1 MPTAQTAEKAKTE
14 ALLARLGVGA
24 KVEFSMSSIS
34 RDMAD
39 AATLIVALRD
49 SLYEF
54 TAKYDGMAN
63 ADLFAELPGEEAQ
76 RVVRARAVIGESHV

>member
-1 MPTAQTAEKAKTE
+1 MTSEKKAEKAKIE

-24 KVEFSMSSIS
+24 KVAVSRSSIS
-34 RDMAD
+34 RDMAE
-39 AATLIVALRD
+39 AAALIVSMRD